1 MTKILSFKVV
11 MLVLIFS
18 GITSSSYSSDVLIS
32 QYSLTLSSLIRL
44 INSDRQC
51 FEKAVLLT
59 RFHSQYSLYFL
70 HRYFDI
76 GFSVYHWNSEP

>member
-18 GITSSSYSSDVLIS
+18 GITLSSYSSDVLIS

-44 INSDRQC
+44 INSDR
-51 FEKAVLLT
+51 
-59 RFHSQYSLYFL
+59 HW
-70 HRYFDI
+70 
-76 GFSVYHWNSEP
+76 SVF